1 MDNKGQFSMK
11 LIQKCPVCSQDY
23 LEGKIQ
29 ILEEGEGSFL
39 AYLTCANCHSS
50 IIVRVMTL
58 PHGLVG
64 NAILTD
70 LASEEVGKFAE
81 AEIVNSND
89 VLDGY
94 QEIAKGAAFLEKMKI
109 I

>member
-1 MDNKGQFSMK
+1 MDSKGQFSMK
-11 LIQKCPVCSQDY
+11 LIQKCPVCNQDY

-29 ILEEGEGSFL
+29 ILEEADSSFL
-39 AYLTCANCHSS
+39 AYLTCNYCHSS

-70 LASEEVGKFAE
+70 LYSEEVGKFAE
-81 AEIVNSND
+81 AEIVKSND
-89 VLDGY
+89 VLEAH
-94 QEIAKGAAFLEKMKI
+94 QEIGQGAAFLEKMR
-109 I
+109 